1 MGYMKID
8 VTWVI
13 LNGLYEDIDNVYNLV
28 SHVIK

>member
-13 LNGLYEDIDNVYNLV
+13 LNGLYEDRCNLGYIEQ
-28 SHVIK
+28 VI